1 MIKKFGLS
9 SGIIDTLS
17 TNYPIIAECI
27 VQLARIEITIY
38 FLSFYQFPL
47 EQKLI
52 SLKIREYTN
61 NTISGGSTI
70 PTYFFDPPVLDI
82 SVFQLRTNYYESVT
96 LTFLKLHMS
105 DTLSLNSFLSFPFI
119 LTSKSYCLA
128 LIILWIQDTPLTFCC
143 SVMIEFK

>member
-17 TNYPIIAECI
+17 TNYPIIAQCI
-27 VQLARIEITIY
+27 VQLTRIEITIY
-38 FLSFYQFPL
+38 FLILPISIRA
-47 EQKLI
+47 KLI

-119 LTSKSYCLA
+119 LTSKSYCHY
-128 LIILWIQDTPLTFCC
+128 
-143 SVMIEFK
+143 